1 MNFIMIESIVLFI
14 QSLPPEGVLITALLL
29 TCIENIFP
37 PSPSDFL
44 LVFCGT
50 LIGFGTVSFIPL
62 LISSTIGSIIG
73 FAIMFKIGAKIGL
86 AIDKKPK
93 LWFIPHEAI
102 EKAEAWFRT
111 YGYVLIIA
119 NRFLSGTRAVISF
132 VAGASAMNF
141 VYSIILSALSALI
154 WNGIL
159 IYAGME
165 LGNNWRLVSEYLSTY
180 SSAIAPIL
188 VICLIIG
195 ILIWQIK
202 KRNNSLRSK

>member
-1 MNFIMIESIVLFI
+1 
-14 QSLPPEGVLITALLL
+14 
-29 TCIENIFP
+29 
-37 PSPSDFL
+37 
-44 LVFCGT
+44 
-50 LIGFGTVSFIPL
+50 
-62 LISSTIGSIIG
+62 
-73 FAIMFKIGAKIGL
+73 MFKIGAKIGL

-93 LWFIPHEAI
+93 LWFI
-102 EKAEAWFRT
+102 T

-195 ILIWQIK
+195 IIIWQIR

>member
-29 TCIENIFP
+29 TCIENVFP
-37 PSPSDFL
+37 PSPSA
-44 LVFCGT
+44 
-50 LIGFGTVSFIPL
+50 L

-202 KRNNSLRSK
+202 KRNNSSRSK